1 MQIKKYNQAPTMDS
15 NPLVPSSIGSIIIQ
29 KVKCVLVQ
37 EYYNYKR
44 VR

>member
-1 MQIKKYNQAPTMDS
+1 MAI
-15 NPLVPSSIGSIIIQ
+15 PLVPSSIGSIIIQ
-29 KVKCVLVQ
+29 KSKYVLVQ